1 MAKVV
6 FGGGVSAISGKM
18 GGTVY
23 ARNKGGAYTRNFAVP
38 TNPSTVYQ
46 EEARDRL
53 TQYSNEWRGLTEQQ
67 RLSWNEWA
75 NTHPILDRLGAT
87 KLLTGAQ
94 AYTKINTN
102 RDLAGD
108 ATANATIPSDP
119 EWVNLIIDTTAP
131 VVAEIA
137 DGSIL
142 VTLGAGAAADQIVFV
157 FATGPIS
164 PGISNYFNVE
174 RLIGAHTLT
183 AEDITAGEFD
193 IFDLWTSR
201 FGPLTGNAGRKIGL
215 HSYQYLQGQL
225 GAAMQSVGIIA
236 E

>member
-6 FGGGVSAISGKM
+6 FGGGVSAISGKI

-23 ARNKGGAYTRNFAVP
+23 SRNKGGAYTRNFAVP

-75 NTHPILDRLGAT
+75 ATHPILDRLGAA

-108 ATANATIPSDP
+108 ATANATIPSEP
-119 EWVNLIIDTTAP
+119 AWVSLIIDTTAP
-131 VVAEIA
+131 LTA
-137 DGSIL
+137 DISDDEIL
-142 VTLGAGAAADQIVFV
+142 VALGAGAAADQVVFF

-164 PGISNYFNVE
+164 PGISNYFNTE
-174 RLIGAHTLT
+174 RLIAAHTITEGEVT
-183 AEDITAGEFD
+183 AVEIDIVAE
-193 IFDLWTSR
+193 WTSR
-201 FGPLTGNAGRKIGL
+201 FGPLTGQAGRKIGI
-215 HSYQYLQGQL
+215 HAYQYQQGQL
-225 GAAMQSVGIIA
+225 GAAMQISGNIVA
-236 E
+236 

>member
-53 TQYSNEWRGLTEQQ
+53 TQYSNEWRGLTEEQ
-67 RLSWNEWA
+67 RLAWNEWA
-75 NTHPILDRLGAT
+75 ASHPVLDRLGAS

-108 ATANATIPSDP
+108 ATANATIPSEP
-119 EWVNLIIDTTAP
+119 AWTSGIMDTAAP
-131 VVAEIA
+131 LVADISDGEIM
-137 DGSIL
+137 L
-142 VTLGAGAAADQIVFV
+142 PLGAGAAADQIVFV
-157 FATGPIS
+157 FASPAIS
-164 PGISNYFNVE
+164 PGVSNYFNLE
-174 RLIGAHTLT
+174 RLIGVHTIDAGEVT
-183 AEDITAGEFD
+183 AEEFD
-193 IFDLWTSR
+193 IFDLWTAR
-201 FGPLTGNAGRKIGL
+201 FGPLTGQAGRKIGV
-215 HSYQYLQGQL
+215 HCYQYLEGQL
-225 GAAMQSVGIIA
+225 GASMAQTGIIVA
-236 E
+236 

>member
-6 FGGGVSAISGKM
+6 FGGGVSAISGKI

-23 ARNKGGAYTRNFAVP
+23 SRNKGGAYTRNFAVP

-53 TQYSNEWRGLTEQQ
+53 TQYSNEWRGLTEEQ

-75 NTHPILDRLGAT
+75 ATHPILDRLGAS

-108 ATANATIPSDP
+108 ATANATVPSDP
-119 EWVNLIIDTTAP
+119 EWVNLILDTTAP
-131 VVAEIA
+131 LVADIS

-142 VTLGAGAAADQIVFV
+142 VPLGAGALAGQVLFF

-164 PGISNYFNVE
+164 AGISNYFNVE
-174 RLIGAHTLT
+174 RLIGAHT
-183 AEDITAGEFD
+183 ITEGEITDTEID
-193 IFDLWTSR
+193 IFDLWTAR
-201 FGPLTGNAGRKIGL
+201 FGPLTGQAGRKIGL

-225 GAAMQSVGIIA
+225 GAAMQQTGIIA
-236 E
+236 A